1 MNCEGIPKVLD
12 WSYESD
18 RLTIITEYVDGCDLH
33 QFIQMVQ
40 GHNMKISVHL
50 KKYIIEAIFQSL
62 KALHE
67 AGICHGDL
75 KPSNILLSV
84 DGRVKIIDICL
95 GDHGLIYA
103 TPEFSAPEVLAGNR
117 PDSRSDLYS
126 LGLIAQALEF
136 PDCKELL
143 QIKPGLRRYKK
154 MGKLNL
160 GQATSELSTYVW
172 QIKYE
177 YEFDSCEL
185 DHRSIKLNRKPIDQV
200 AMSTVEYHLPMTQE
214 GPVPRAKAV
223 SEELLEAY
231 KTLKSFGPQWLR
243 IVGLG
248 ACFLLVMSSQMQRPL
263 LGMATVRFRSLKAFE
278 VWDAGRWNSVP
289 YDYRVS
295 LENPKTLLFKLRSN
309 NKVGNVSIESRPY
322 KSEIVEIDAL

>member
-18 RLTIITEYVDGCDLH
+18 QLTIVTEYVDGCDLH

-40 GHNMKISVHL
+40 SHNMKVSENL
-50 KKYIIEAIFQSL
+50 KRYIVESIFQSL

-84 DGRVKIIDICL
+84 EGKVKIIDICL

-103 TPEFSAPEVLAGNR
+103 TPEFSAPEVLAGHR
-117 PDSRSDLYS
+117 PDFRSDLYS
-126 LGLIAQALEF
+126 LGLIAQVLEF
-136 PDCKELL
+136 AGCNDLL

-154 MGKLNL
+154 IGQLNL
-160 GQATSELSTYVW
+160 GQATSELSAHVW

-177 YEFDSCEL
+177 FDSCEP

-200 AMSTVEYHLPMTQE
+200 AMSTVEYHVPITQE
-214 GPVPRAKAV
+214 GPMPSMKTV
-223 SEELLEAY
+223 SEELLKIY
-231 KTLKSFGPQWLR
+231 QTVKLFNPRWFKL
-243 IVGLG
+243 VGVG
-248 ACFLLVMSSQMQRPL
+248 ACFLVVMSSQMQRPL
-263 LGMATVRFRSLKAFE
+263 LGMTTVRFRSLKAFE

-295 LENPKTLLFKLRSN
+295 LENPKTLLFKLRSH
-309 NKVGNVSIESRPY
+309 NKVSKVSVEGKPY